1 LLGLAVGALGGSA
14 FCTQLVLMRELL
26 SVLAGNELSLG
37 VTLGNWLLL
46 TGLGSYFGKT
56 ASRLRHPAAV
66 LVAAQIAI
74 GVLPLVQVFLLRAL
88 RNVVFLRG
96 TEVGVTETVAASFLV
111 LAPYCLVMG
120 YLLTLASLVLAA
132 RKDAASIGQVYFLD
146 NVGEIVGGL
155 LFSFVLVY
163 WFDHFQVLYFAA
175 TANVVLAG
183 LVALAIGQRSLAA
196 VAGAVL
202 ASLVG
207 VLGTIDLDLVSTRML
222 HRGQEV
228 VWRGHSPYGR
238 LVVTESAGQVSF
250 LENGVLLFST
260 GNVGDVEET
269 VHLALAQRP
278 QARRVL
284 LMAGGISGTAREILR
299 YGVATVDY
307 VELDPLIID
316 VGRKYLPESLAD
328 ARIRVVATDGRR
340 FVRQTPE
347 RYDVVIVAVPDPSTS
362 QLNRFY
368 TQEFFRDIAARLT
381 PEGVLCLAVGR
392 YVNYLSDELSQLI
405 AVTHR
410 TLREQFP
417 NVLLLPAG
425 KIFYLASAGPLTA
438 DVAGSI
444 EQQGLRNRLVNRH
457 YLKAMLTQDRLEAVN
472 RALSDTAPRNRDFS
486 PILYYCHLR
495 YWMSQFRVR
504 FGVLEG
510 GLLLVLL
517 ISLCRA
523 RPVSFAVFTAGM
535 AASGLEVVLLMGLQ
549 ILSGCL
555 YHQVSLLVTMFMIGL
570 GLGSYTMNRSLTQW
584 TRRDLVWLA
593 LVMAALA
600 ASLPWLLLGLGQ
612 IASVAVQ
619 AVAAQGVIL
628 LLTLVLAGLV
638 GLMFPLAGKIDFR
651 TVSDTAARIYTAD
664 YLGAALGALLV
675 STWLIPM
682 CGVAAVC
689 LGLAVLSLVSGG
701 VVYWTRYDP

>member
-1 LLGLAVGALGGSA
+1 
-14 FCTQLVLMRELL
+14 
-26 SVLAGNELSLG
+26 
-37 VTLGNWLLL
+37 
-46 TGLGSYFGKT
+46 
-56 ASRLRHPAAV
+56 
-66 LVAAQIAI
+66 
-74 GVLPLVQVFLLRAL
+74 
-88 RNVVFLRG
+88 
-96 TEVGVTETVAASFLV
+96 
-111 LAPYCLVMG
+111 
-120 YLLTLASLVLAA
+120 
-132 RKDAASIGQVYFLD
+132 
-146 NVGEIVGGL
+146 
-155 LFSFVLVY
+155 
-163 WFDHFQVLYFAA
+163 
-175 TANVVLAG
+175 
-183 LVALAIGQRSLAA
+183 
-196 VAGAVL
+196 
-202 ASLVG
+202 
-207 VLGTIDLDLVSTRML
+207 
-222 HRGQEV
+222 
-228 VWRGHSPYGR
+228 
-238 LVVTESAGQVSF
+238 
-250 LENGVLLFST
+250 
-260 GNVGDVEET
+260 
-269 VHLALAQRP
+269 
-278 QARRVL
+278 
-284 LMAGGISGTAREILR
+284 
-299 YGVATVDY
+299 
-307 VELDPLIID
+307 
-316 VGRKYLPESLAD
+316 LAD